1 MFEVRPPLGVAAALV
16 GFFAIFHG
24 HAHGTELPPGQSAM
38 LYSVGF
44 VVATGLVAFDRY
56 RDRTDQPL
64 EGRRGDAAGGRRRG
78 RSRGLR
84 LPVGGAAG
92 RAHVS
97 RVRAAW
103 RGLAALAALLAAS
116 PAQAHLMNSGFGPF
130 YDGLAHPL
138 ISPEDLLPAVAVT
151 LLAGLG
157 GARQGRFVLAILPGA
172 WLAGMAAGW
181 AIGLPPAPA
190 WLGAVATAFI
200 GALVAGDPRLPLA
213 AVTALATV
221 LGALHGYDN
230 GRDLA
235 ATTGAL
241 LAIAG
246 IACSLFAMVSLLAG
260 QVAVLQAQW
269 ARLAVRISG
278 SWIAAIGLLMF
289 GWSMRG

>member
-1 MFEVRPPLGVAAALV
+1 
-16 GFFAIFHG
+16 
-24 HAHGTELPPGQSAM
+24 
-38 LYSVGF
+38 
-44 VVATGLVAFDRY
+44 
-56 RDRTDQPL
+56 
-64 EGRRGDAAGGRRRG
+64 
-78 RSRGLR
+78 
-84 LPVGGAAG
+84 
-92 RAHVS
+92 VS
-97 RVRAAW
+97 RVRTAW
-103 RGLAALAALLAAS
+103 PAWPLIAALLAAT

-157 GARQGRFVLAILPGA
+157 GARQGRLVLAILPGA

-190 WLGAVATAFI
+190 WLGAVATALI
-200 GALVAGDPRLPLA
+200 GALVAADPRLPLI
-213 AVTALATV
+213 AVTALAAA

-230 GRDLA
+230 GHDLA

-246 IACSLFAMVSLLAG
+246 IACSLFAIVSILAG
-260 QVAVLQAQW
+260 QVAALQAQW
-269 ARLAVRISG
+269 ARLAVRVSG

>member
-1 MFEVRPPLGVAAALV
+1 MRRQRTILPAWPLLA
-16 GFFAIFHG
+16 
-24 HAHGTELPPGQSAM
+24 GT
-38 LYSVGF
+38 
-44 VVATGLVAFDRY
+44 
-56 RDRTDQPL
+56 
-64 EGRRGDAAGGRRRG
+64 
-78 RSRGLR
+78 
-84 LPVGGAAG
+84 
-92 RAHVS
+92 
-97 RVRAAW
+97 
-103 RGLAALAALLAAS
+103 LAAAS

-138 ISPEDLLPAVAVT
+138 ISPEDLLPAVAMT

-157 GARQGRFVLAILPGA
+157 GVRQGRLVLAILPGA

-190 WLGAVATAFI
+190 WLGAVATALI
-200 GALVAGDPRLPLA
+200 GALVAADPRLPLA
-213 AVTALATV
+213 AVGAVAAA

-230 GRDLA
+230 GHDLT

-241 LAIAG
+241 VAIPG
-246 IACSLFAMVSLLAG
+246 IACSLFAIVSLLAG